1 MGNVANVQVL
11 PGSNVANVGLVMGY
25 NLAEDKGP
33 KTKDRGWGTKDKGR
47 AKAIL
52 CPLSSVLCPFTTG
65 GDPRAAATRKM
76 RVVPVSRQDG
86 GSPYGR
92 VAACCDRSAREAP
105 MEECGRNKLRPSRF
119 GCVRVA
125 CPRAGSHLASGGSAR
140 GGYPICQSNQKI

>member
-1 MGNVANVQVL
+1 MCGQVLRREGVRGRGGSVANVQVL
-11 PGSNVANVGLVMGY
+11 PVSSVANVGLVMGY

-76 RVVPVSRQDG
+76 RVVPVRRVRR
-86 GSPYGR
+86 PRPTIRRGR
-92 VAACCDRSAREAP
+92 
-105 MEECGRNKLRPSRF
+105 
-119 GCVRVA
+119 
-125 CPRAGSHLASGGSAR
+125 
-140 GGYPICQSNQKI
+140 